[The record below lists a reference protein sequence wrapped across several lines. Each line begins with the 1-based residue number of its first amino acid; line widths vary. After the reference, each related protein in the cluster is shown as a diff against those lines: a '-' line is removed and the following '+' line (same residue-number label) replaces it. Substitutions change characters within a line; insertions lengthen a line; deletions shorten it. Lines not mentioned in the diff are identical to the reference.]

1 MSTPSLIGGGLI
13 AGESLYTLA
22 AAIIALLALMG

>member
-13 AGESLYTLA
+13 AGESLYTLG
-22 AAIIALLALMG
+22 AAIAALLALL